1 MKFPSLQQLQIA
13 VKQAANRFTFPII
26 YALIATI
33 TALLATYKVDEAW
46 YQYLTKFTYLG
57 NFGLALSLA
66 FSLYAEGKSFNI
78 KKVAVVHFI
87 ILLLL
92 IFIYYTLNP
101 ILYNADV
108 IVLVVIGF
116 ACHLLVSFSA
126 FTTAKENNGFW
137 QINKGFFLR
146 FATSALYSGVL
157 FIGLSV
163 ALFSIDTLFN
173 VKWDYKIYLRLFIII
188 VGVFNTIFFLSGIK
202 YPLKELNE
210 DDTYPKGLKV
220 FTQYL
225 LIPLATIYLCI
236 LLAYEVKIILEWRL
250 PTSSVAIL
258 ILGYAV
264 FGILSILLVHPIRNL
279 EGNKW
284 INLYTKSFY
293 LLMIPL
299 LLLLAISIFK
309 RVSDYGIT
317 ESRYLLIA
325 LAFWLTFVTSYF
337 LIRGK
342 EQIRIIPISLFV
354 VAVLIT
360 VGPWGIQYV
369 SRVSQ
374 QNRLE
379 EFIDKKP
386 EPKRNNEIR
395 NLVSYLYDHFGVN
408 ALQPF
413 IKTDIKSIENHFLS
427 KKIKQKYLQPQQTDN
442 VKDSVLNLLKVNPAY
457 EFIDNNGILSSD
469 NKSFINIEE
478 GILKVSGA
486 IKVVAFNSNISNLD
500 KKSVTFYIDKKLFVL
515 TIDSLSNII
524 LNEKKANK
532 LVFKVDTLLKDLLA
546 NKNLKPNDSQS
557 LNFNVP
563 NASMQINKTSNDFNF
578 ICRFESI
585 SGGLNNLK
593 KRKVIYHSGYLIIY
607 PKK

>member
-13 VKQAANRFTFPII
+13 IKQAANRFTFPII
-26 YALIATI
+26 YALIATS
-33 TALLATYKVDEAW
+33 TAFIVTCKVDEIW
-46 YQYLTKFTYLG
+46 YQYLIKVTYLG

-66 FSLYAEGKSFNI
+66 FSLYAEGKSFTV
-78 KKVAVVHFI
+78 KKFAVVNFI
-87 ILLLL
+87 IFLLL
-92 IFIYYTLNP
+92 ILIYYTLNP
-101 ILYNADV
+101 NLYNADV
-108 IVLVVIGF
+108 VVLLVIGF
-116 ACHLLVSFSA
+116 ACHLLVSFAA

-137 QINKGFFLR
+137 QINKSFFLR

-163 ALFSIDTLFN
+163 ALLSIDTLFN

-188 VGVFNTIFFLSGIK
+188 VGVFNTFFFLAGIK
-202 YPLKELNE
+202 YPLKDLNE

-220 FTQYL
+220 FTQYV

-236 LLAYEVKIILEWRL
+236 LLAYEVKIILEWSL

-309 RVSDYGIT
+309 RISDYGIT

-342 EQIRIIPISLFV
+342 DQIRIIPISLFV
-354 VAVLIT
+354 LAVLIT
-360 VGPWGIQYV
+360 VGPWGIRYV
-369 SRVSQ
+369 SRASQ

-379 EFIDKKP
+379 EFITKKP
-386 EPKRNNEIR
+386 EPKRNNEVR
-395 NLVSYLYDHFGVN
+395 NLVSYLYDHFGAT

-413 IKTDIKSIENHFLS
+413 VKTDVKLIEKHFLS
-427 KKIKQKYLQPQQTDN
+427 KSKQKYVQPNQVVN
-442 VKDSVLNLLKVNPAY
+442 VKDSVLNLLKVNPAF
-457 EFIDNNGILSSD
+457 EFIDNNGILASE
-469 NKSFINIEE
+469 NKSFKNIEE
-478 GILKVSGA
+478 GILNVSGA
-486 IKVVAFNSNISNLD
+486 LKVVAFNSNINNQD
-500 KKSVTFYIDKKLFVL
+500 QKSVTFYINKKLFVI
-515 TIDSLSNII
+515 TTDSLSNII
-524 LNEKKANK
+524 LNEGKANK

-563 NASMQINKTSNDFNF
+563 NAAMQINKTSSDFNF
-578 ICRFESI
+578 TCRFESI
-585 SGGLNNLK
+585 SGGLNNSK
-593 KRKVIYHSGYLIIY
+593 KRKVIYHSGYLIFY

>member
-1 MKFPSLQQLQIA
+1 MKFPSLQQLQID
-13 VKQAANRFTFPII
+13 VKQATSRFTFPII
-26 YALIATI
+26 YALIATSA
-33 TALLATYKVDEAW
+33 ALAATYKVDEAW
-46 YQYLTKFTYLG
+46 YQYLTKVTYLG
-57 NFGLALSLA
+57 NFGTTLSLA
-66 FSLYAEGKSFNI
+66 FSLYADGKSFSV
-78 KKVAVVHFI
+78 KKVAVVNFI
-87 ILLLL
+87 IFLLL

-101 ILYNADV
+101 NLYNADV

-126 FTTAKENNGFW
+126 FTTTKENNGFW

-146 FATSALYSGVL
+146 FATSSLYSAVL

-163 ALFSIDTLFN
+163 ALLSIDTLFN

-188 VGVFNTIFFLSGIK
+188 VGVFNTIFFLAGIK
-202 YPLKELNE
+202 YPLKDLNE

-220 FTQYL
+220 FTQYV

-264 FGILSILLVHPIRNL
+264 FGILSILLIYPIRNL

-342 EQIRIIPISLFV
+342 DQIRIIPISLFV

-360 VGPWGIQYV
+360 FGPWGIQYV
-369 SRVSQ
+369 ARVSQ
-374 QNRLE
+374 QNRLA
-379 EFIDKKP
+379 EFIGKKP

-413 IKTDIKSIENHFLS
+413 IKTDIKSIKNHFLS
-427 KKIKQKYLQPQQTDN
+427 KKIKQKYLQPQQINN

-457 EFIDNNGILSSD
+457 EFIDNNGILASE
-469 NKSFINIEE
+469 NKSFKNIEE
-478 GILKVSGA
+478 GIIDVSGA
-486 IKVVAFNSNISNLD
+486 LKIVEFDSNIRNRD
-500 KKSVTFYIDKKLFVL
+500 KKNISFYVDRTQFSI
-515 TIDSLSNII
+515 TIDSLENII
-524 LNEKKANK
+524 LTPKNDRKI
-532 LVFKVDTLLKDLLA
+532 VFVVDTLLKDLLA
-546 NKNLKPNDSQS
+546 NKNLKPHKFEFLTFITTNS
-557 LNFNVP
+557 
-563 NASMQINKTSNDFNF
+563 SMQINKTSNDFNF
-578 ICRFESI
+578 TCRFESI
-585 SGGLNNLK
+585 SGGLDYLK
-593 KRKVIYHSGYLIIY
+593 KRKVMYHNGYLIIY

>member
-26 YALIATI
+26 YALIATSA
-33 TALLATYKVDEAW
+33 ALIATYKADEIW
-46 YQYLTKFTYLG
+46 YQYLTKGTYLG

-66 FSLYAEGKSFNI
+66 FSLYAEGKSFTV
-78 KKVAVVHFI
+78 KKFAVVNFI
-87 ILLLL
+87 IFLLL
-92 IFIYYTLNP
+92 ILIYYTLNP
-101 ILYNADV
+101 NLYTADI
-108 IVLVVIGF
+108 IVLLVIGL
-116 ACHLLVSFSA
+116 ACHLLVSFAA

-163 ALFSIDTLFN
+163 ALLSIDTLFN

-188 VGVFNTIFFLSGIK
+188 VGVFNTIFFLAGIK
-202 YPLKELNE
+202 YPLKDLNE

-220 FTQYL
+220 FTQYV

-236 LLAYEVKIILEWRL
+236 LLAYEVKIILEWSL

-342 EQIRIIPISLFV
+342 DQIRIIPISLFV

-360 VGPWGIQYV
+360 FGPWGIRYV
-369 SRVSQ
+369 SMVSQ

-386 EPKRNNEIR
+386 EPKRNNEVR
-395 NLVSYLYDHFGVN
+395 NLVSYLYDHFGAT

-413 IKTDIKSIENHFLS
+413 VKTDVKLIEKHFLS
-427 KKIKQKYLQPQQTDN
+427 KSKQKYVQPHQVVN

-457 EFIDNNGILSSD
+457 EFIDNNGILASE
-469 NKSFINIEE
+469 NKSFKNIEE
-478 GILKVSGA
+478 GIIDVSGA
-486 IKVVAFNSNISNLD
+486 LKIVEFDSNIRNRD
-500 KKSVTFYIDKKLFVL
+500 KKNISFYVDRTQFSI
-515 TIDSLSNII
+515 TIDSLENII
-524 LNEKKANK
+524 LTPKNDRKI
-532 LVFKVDTLLKDLLA
+532 VFVVDTLLKDLLA
-546 NKNLKPNDSQS
+546 NKNLKPHKFEFLTFITTNS
-557 LNFNVP
+557 
-563 NASMQINKTSNDFNF
+563 SMQINKTSSDFNF
-578 ICRFESI
+578 TCRFESI
-585 SGGLNNLK
+585 SGGLDNLK
-593 KRKVIYHSGYLIIY
+593 KRKVMYHNGYLIIY